1 MILRLPKNLVQ
12 PGLFIESVE
21 CPSSEFSRRRFML
34 DSEEDMKAILHSS
47 ATDILVSRQKS
58 RIDATALLE
67 RAPPRYAK
75 LASLDKPTATH
86 TDRAVDYAMTTM
98 RQGVTDM
105 VSGRVDMEQITQSA
119 ASARRA
125 VEAAP
130 DLFMQV
136 TRLKTKDKGTYLHSV
151 SVAGLMAQMAVLLE
165 FDEALVDE
173 IGRAGILHDLGKL
186 LIPNA
191 ILNKPGELNAAEK
204 RVIRNHP
211 EIGYRHMKKLGGVSD
226 LILDVCRLHHEAL
239 DGSGYPLGLKAEQ
252 IGTAVRIC
260 TVCDVFDALTTVRP
274 YKKAWSTTEALTWMY
289 DKSNL
294 FDRKLVLRLGSM
306 FR

>member
-12 PGLFIESVE
+12 PGLFIEAVE

-34 DSEEDMKAILHSS
+34 ETEADLKAILLSS
-47 ATDILVSRQKS
+47 AVDILVSRQKS

-67 RAPPRYAK
+67 RAPPHYAR
-75 LASLDKPTATH
+75 LAARDRSPLTETDKALE
-86 TDRAVDYAMTTM
+86 DAMVTM
-98 RQGVTDM
+98 HKGMAGM

-119 ASARRA
+119 VSARRA
-125 VEAAP
+125 IEAAP

-151 SVAGLMAQMAVLLE
+151 SVAGLMAQMAVLME
-165 FDEALVDE
+165 FDEDLVDE

-204 RVIRNHP
+204 RMIRSHP
-211 EIGYRHMKKLGGVSD
+211 EIGYRHMKKLGGVSS

-239 DGSGYPLGLKAEQ
+239 DGSGYPLGLKSEQ
-252 IGTAVRIC
+252 IVTAVRIC
-260 TVCDVFDALTTVRP
+260 TVCDVFDALTTLRP

-289 DKSNL
+289 EKPNL

>member
-1 MILRLPKNLVQ
+1 
-12 PGLFIESVE
+12 
-21 CPSSEFSRRRFML
+21 ML
-34 DSEEDMKAILHSS
+34 ETEEDVRAILLSS
-47 ATDILVSRQKS
+47 AVDILVSRQKS

-67 RAPPRYAK
+67 RAPPHYAK
-75 LASLDKPTATH
+75 LASLDKSPATE
-86 TDRAVDYAMTTM
+86 TDKALDNAMMTM
-98 RQGVTDM
+98 RHGLASM

-151 SVAGLMAQMAVLLE
+151 SVAGLMAQMAILLE
-165 FDEALVDE
+165 FDEDLIDE

-204 RVIRNHP
+204 RMIRSHP
-211 EIGYRHMKKLGGVSD
+211 EIGYRHMKKLGGVSN
-226 LILDVCRLHHEAL
+226 LILDVCRLH
-239 DGSGYPLGLKAEQ
+239 
-252 IGTAVRIC
+252 
-260 TVCDVFDALTTVRP
+260 
-274 YKKAWSTTEALTWMY
+274 ST
-289 DKSNL
+289 
-294 FDRKLVLRLGSM
+294 LR
-306 FR
+306 

>member
-34 DSEEDMKAILHSS
+34 ETEEDIRAILLSS
-47 ATDILVSRQKS
+47 ADDILVSRQKS
-58 RIDATALLE
+58 RIDVTALLE

-75 LASLDKPTATH
+75 LASLDQSSQTE
-86 TDRAVDYAMTTM
+86 TDKALDDAMITM
-98 RQGVTDM
+98 RQGLASM
-105 VSGRVDMEQITQSA
+105 VSGKVDMAQISESA
-119 ASARRA
+119 AAARRA
-125 VEAAP
+125 VESAP

-136 TRLKTKDKGTYLHSV
+136 TRLKTKDRGTYLHSV

-165 FDEALVDE
+165 FDDDLINE

-186 LIPNA
+186 LIPNS
-191 ILNKPGELNAAEK
+191 ILNKPGELTAAEK
-204 RVIRNHP
+204 RMIRSHP
-211 EIGYRHMKKLGGVSD
+211 EMGYRHMKKLGGVSN

-274 YKKAWSTTEALTWMY
+274 YKKAWSTSDALTWMY
-289 DKSNL
+289 DKPNL

>member
-34 DSEEDMKAILHSS
+34 ETEEDIRAILLSS
-47 ATDILVSRQKS
+47 AADILVSRQKS
-58 RIDATALLE
+58 RIDVTALLE

-75 LASLDKPTATH
+75 LASLDQSSQTE
-86 TDRAVDYAMTTM
+86 TDKALDDAMISM
-98 RQGVTDM
+98 RQGLASM
-105 VSGRVDMEQITQSA
+105 VSGKVDMAQISESA
-119 ASARRA
+119 AAARRA
-125 VEAAP
+125 VESAP

-136 TRLKTKDKGTYLHSV
+136 TRLKTKDRGTYLHSV

-165 FDEALVDE
+165 FDDDLINE

-186 LIPNA
+186 LIPNS
-191 ILNKPGELNAAEK
+191 ILNKPGELTAAEK
-204 RVIRNHP
+204 RMIRSHP
-211 EIGYRHMKKLGGVSD
+211 EIGYRHMKKLGGVSN

-274 YKKAWSTTEALTWMY
+274 YKKAWSTSDALTWMY
-289 DKSNL
+289 DKPNL

>member
-1 MILRLPKNLVQ
+1 
-12 PGLFIESVE
+12 
-21 CPSSEFSRRRFML
+21 ML
-34 DSEEDMKAILHSS
+34 ETEEDIKAILLSS
-47 ATDILVSRQKS
+47 AVDILVSRQKS

-75 LASLDKPTATH
+75 LAAADKSLPNETDKALE
-86 TDRAVDYAMTTM
+86 DAMIAM
-98 RQGVTDM
+98 RHGLTGM
-105 VSGRVDMEQITQSA
+105 VAGKVDMEQITQSA

-136 TRLKTKDKGTYLHSV
+136 TRLKTKDKGTYIHSV
-151 SVAGLMAQMAVLLE
+151 SVAGLMGQMAVLLE
-165 FDEALVDE
+165 FDEDLVDE

-204 RVIRNHP
+204 RMIRSHP
-211 EIGYRHMKKLGGVSD
+211 EIGYRHMKKLGGVSN

-260 TVCDVFDALTTVRP
+260 TVCDVFDALTSVRS
-274 YKKAWSTTEALTWMY
+274 YKKAWSTAEALTWMY
-289 DKSNL
+289 DKPNL

>member
-1 MILRLPKNLVQ
+1 
-12 PGLFIESVE
+12 
-21 CPSSEFSRRRFML
+21 ML
-34 DSEEDMKAILHSS
+34 ESEEDVKAILLSS
-47 ATDILVSRQKS
+47 AVDILVSRQKS

-75 LASLDKPTATH
+75 LAARDTRSATETDKALDDAI
-86 TDRAVDYAMTTM
+86 VTM
-98 RQGVTDM
+98 HKGMAGM

-119 ASARRA
+119 VSARRA
-125 VEAAP
+125 IEAAP

-165 FDEALVDE
+165 FDEDLVDE

-191 ILNKPGELNAAEK
+191 ILNKPGELNVAEK
-204 RVIRNHP
+204 RMIRSHP

-252 IGTAVRIC
+252 IGIAVRIC
-260 TVCDVFDALTTVRP
+260 TVCDVFDALTSVRP

-289 DKSNL
+289 DKPNL

>member
-34 DSEEDMKAILHSS
+34 ETEEDIRAILLSS
-47 ATDILVSRQKS
+47 AADILVSRQKS
-58 RIDATALLE
+58 RIDVTALLE

-75 LASLDKPTATH
+75 LASLDQSSQTETEKAL
-86 TDRAVDYAMTTM
+86 DDAMITM
-98 RQGVTDM
+98 RQGLASM
-105 VSGRVDMEQITQSA
+105 VSGKVDMAQISESA
-119 ASARRA
+119 AAARRA
-125 VEAAP
+125 VESAP

-136 TRLKTKDKGTYLHSV
+136 TRLKTKDRGTYLHSV

-165 FDEALVDE
+165 FDDDLINE

-186 LIPNA
+186 LIPNS
-191 ILNKPGELNAAEK
+191 ILNKPGELTAAEK
-204 RVIRNHP
+204 RMIRSHP
-211 EIGYRHMKKLGGVSD
+211 EIGYRHMKKLGGVSN

-274 YKKAWSTTEALTWMY
+274 YKKAWSTSDALTWMY
-289 DKSNL
+289 DKPNL